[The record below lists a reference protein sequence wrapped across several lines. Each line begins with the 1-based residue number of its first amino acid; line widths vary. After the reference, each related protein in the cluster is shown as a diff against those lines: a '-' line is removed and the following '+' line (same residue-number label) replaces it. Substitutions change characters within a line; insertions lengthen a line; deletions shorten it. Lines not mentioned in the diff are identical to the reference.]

1 MRLHPSVISHLQQWP
16 EPADEVRSAGEIQR
30 WVKNV
35 AHSDMSALLETDNG
49 QRLLAALFG
58 NSPYLTTCAF
68 GEPEFL
74 GRIVSRDPGVSY
86 REVLEE
92 TRGLTAIVKDGETFA
107 FLSRRL
113 RELRRKASMLLA
125 LADITGAWDIR
136 KVVCAQTEFAE
147 VVLDVAINNL
157 LLMLSADGVVKLP
170 DPHHPTRDSG
180 LIVLALGKLGGREL
194 NFSSDIDLIILYD
207 PSKVKVLR
215 DNSAGEIF
223 SRLTL
228 RLVELLETRTGDGYV
243 FRTDLRLRPD
253 PLSTPLAVSIGAA
266 EAYYESVGQNWERA
280 ALIKARPIVGDIVA
294 GKEFLQTLEPFIWR
308 KTLDFAALQDIQSI
322 KSQIDSQNKTINSL
336 AGHNVKL
343 GRGGIR
349 EIEFFAQTLQLIWGG
364 RLREVRCSSTV
375 DALRALSVQGRISDV
390 VCNEMEDAY
399 WFLRSV
405 ENRLQMVEDRQTH
418 ELPKSIASL
427 SAFALFMGYRDSP
440 NFLDAISGTLNSV
453 AGHYSALFESSKRRG
468 SPDRISGN
476 LVFTGVDN
484 DPDTI
489 STLEN
494 MGFLRPSHVS
504 HIVRRWHRGEL
515 RATRNN
521 RAREILTQIMPQI
534 LVALARTSDPDSA
547 FIKFD
552 EFLGNLP
559 SGVQLFSLFQASPE
573 LLEVVAEIMGTAPR
587 LSGYLARSGYLLDA
601 LLQEGAGARAPEK
614 QQLIESI
621 DRELKFAKDFQDVIE
636 VTRRWSGDVKFLTS
650 VKQLRGTIDCLEGC
664 RVLSGV
670 ADVLIDVTLKEVTKE
685 FEKTYG
691 ILPAGELA
699 VLGFGKLGGEV
710 LTRGSDLDLVFVYH
724 SQKNSM
730 SNGNRAVSA
739 PIYYARLC
747 QRLITALS
755 AQTGQGQLYEIDIRL
770 RPMGSSG
777 PLVSDIARLEN
788 YYESEAWTW
797 ELMALTRARVIT
809 GSPLFTHR
817 IERVIKETL
826 CRVHVSGALTA
837 QVLAMRAKVWRE
849 RPPAGSWDIKYAK
862 GGLFDLEFLVQYLQL
877 RHSSRNPS
885 ILNSNT
891 LGALE
896 QLRKAGFLDL
906 SALETLAA
914 SLEFFLGVQ
923 SIIRVCISGVFN
935 EEEASNG
942 FRDVLVRTSGA
953 VDFRGLKEKLVIS
966 QNSTHEYFRRIIG
979 DYSAISEA

>member
-16 EPADEVRSAGEIQR
+16 EPADAARSTGEIRR
-30 WVKNV
+30 WLKEV
-35 AHSDMSALLETDNG
+35 ARSDMTAPLRSNNG
-49 QRLLAALFG
+49 EGLLAAIFG

-74 GRIVSRDPGVSY
+74 GRIVSRGPGVSY

-92 TRGLTAIVKDGETFA
+92 TRGLTAKVRAGETFE
-107 FLSRRL
+107 FLARCL

-125 LADITGAWDIR
+125 LAEITGAWDTR
-136 KVVCAQTEFAE
+136 KAVCAQSEFAE
-147 VVLDVAINNL
+147 LVLDVAIKSL
-157 LLMLSADGVVKLP
+157 LLMLSADGEISLA
-170 DPHHPTRDSG
+170 DPRSPTRDSG

-194 NFSSDIDLIILYD
+194 NFSSDIDLMVLYD
-207 PSKVKVLR
+207 PSKVKVLQ

-253 PLSTPLAVSIGAA
+253 PLSTPLAVSTAAA
-266 EAYYESVGQNWERA
+266 ETYYESVGQNWERA
-280 ALIKARPIVGDIVA
+280 ALIKARPIAGDIVS
-294 GKEFLQTLEPFIWR
+294 GNEFLQSLEPFIWR

-322 KSQIDSQNKTINSL
+322 KSQIDSQNKTIDSL

-375 DALRALSVQGRISDV
+375 DALRALSVQGRISEV

-418 ELPKSIASL
+418 VLPKSTASL
-427 SAFALFMGYRDSP
+427 SAFALFMGYRDP
-440 NFLDAISGTLNSV
+440 PIFFDAIEETLNSV
-453 AGHYSALFESSKRRG
+453 AGHYSALFESSKRLAI
-468 SPDRISGN
+468 PDRISGN
-476 LVFTGVDN
+476 LVFTGIDN

-489 STLEN
+489 STLKD
-494 MGFLRPSHVS
+494 MGFSRPSHVS

-534 LVALARTSDPDSA
+534 LVAFATTSDPDSA
-547 FIKFD
+547 FIRFD
-552 EFLGNLP
+552 EFLANLP
-559 SGVQLFSLFQASPE
+559 SGVQLFSLFQVSPE
-573 LLEVVAEIMGTAPR
+573 LLEIVAEIMGTAPR

-601 LLQEGAGARAPEK
+601 LLQEGVGARAPEK
-614 QQLIESI
+614 QQLVESI
-621 DRELKFAKDFQDVIE
+621 ERELKFTKDFQDVIE
-636 VTRRWSGDVKFLTS
+636 ITRRWSGDVKFLTS

-664 RVLSGV
+664 RVLSSV

-691 ILPAGELA
+691 VFPAAELA
-699 VLGFGKLGGEV
+699 ILGFGKLGGEV

-724 SQKNSM
+724 AKKNSI
-730 SNGNRAVSA
+730 SNGKRSVSA

-777 PLVSDIARLEN
+777 PLVSDIVRFEN

-809 GSPLFTHR
+809 GPPLFTQR
-817 IERVIKETL
+817 VERVIKETL
-826 CRVHVSGALTA
+826 CRVHVSGALRA

-849 RPPAGSWDIKYAK
+849 RPPAGLWDIKYAK

-877 RHSSRNPS
+877 RNSSRNPS

-891 LGALE
+891 LGALK
-896 QLRKAGFLDL
+896 QLSRAGVLDL
-906 SALETLAA
+906 SALDTLKE
-914 SLEFFLGVQ
+914 SLKFFLGVQ
-923 SIIRVCISGVFN
+923 SIMRVCISGIFN
-935 EEEASNG
+935 EEEASKG
-942 FRDVLVRTSGA
+942 FCDVLVRASGA
-953 VDFRGLKEKLVIS
+953 VDFRDLKEKLVVR
-966 QNSTHEYFRRIIG
+966 QNSTYEHFRRIIG
-979 DYSAISEA
+979 DYAEISET